1 MITALI
7 IIVVVLSLMVGYGIY
22 YNRIISQRN
31 EQLRRI
37 LTALDDYRANAD
49 CENHVPE
56 KQKKAAANDDDQ
68 NFFVKMDTR
77 INKEKPYTDP
87 DFDQMALIKFMGV
100 SNETFCKLVPRYTD
114 PIRTL
119 EYINSL
125 RAEYAAKLLVEHP
138 DYSVEEINSQCGFR
152 DAAALNKAFKF
163 SFGITPSDFMSGMTQ
178 MFKKGA
184 LVIAIVCGA
193 MNMQAE
199 TLRGTVKDAITGE
212 PLIGATVKIA
222 ELNNAAA
229 VADMDGNFIINIS
242 TGGRYTIETNYIGYE
257 PSVMKEIMIS
267 GAKEVVVEIAL
278 RENSTE
284 LKEVVV
290 KPRVNK
296 EATVNPNVLTGGV
309 MLSMEEA
316 SRFAGGYNDPARLV
330 MSFAGVSGD
339 AGGSGLS
346 IHGNAPERMQYRI
359 EGVEVFTPNHY
370 NDMWN
375 AGYGLVSGLNSN
387 VIGNSDFFTSTFNA
401 NYNNALSGVFD
412 VKMRS
417 GNNSKHENILQIG
430 TVSEELTL
438 EGPISRKNNSS
449 YIVNYRY
456 GFTSLVDKL
465 GLVDTEGSHMGFQDF
480 SVKFNF
486 PTKRA
491 GTFSIFGLGLFDTN
505 HDDPLKI
512 EDVHSVYDVSNNDS
526 KLTQILAGASHKIY
540 FGNKWTWRT
549 TVAYNMQHLK
559 SDMYYYKVIR
569 NNDKLAYEEPKTGYP
584 FSQQQMNEDRLV
596 FNTELSK
603 QVTSKW
609 LTQFGGEYS
618 HRFFDLYYKAHD
630 QLYDTVNNMTE
641 YARMKD
647 NTGLAN
653 LFWQNL
659 FTLSDKFSMSVGVA
673 GNYFLLSKDFSV
685 EPRVSFKWDPNEK
698 NSISIGYGL
707 HSMVEKLDT
716 YFYCDAAGNTPN
728 KDLGL
733 SKAHHVHATYTHK
746 FNSNLTLRLNAYYE
760 YGFNTPVGINGST
773 YCVTNRYYNYT
784 DEPLVSKG
792 NTRNYGGDITLEH
805 YMTRGFFGQVN
816 FSLYKAEYRG
826 EDKVWHNQLYDRGFM
841 FKILG
846 GKEWMIGKNV
856 LNVSAK
862 YSIQG
867 GLRYSPIDLNA
878 MRADAAKG
886 IIYDSP
892 IYKDGEVFTNR
903 FDPTG
908 VVDLTVSYK
917 INKRK
922 VSHTIA
928 FEGLNVLG
936 AKVPQYQRYDLGT
949 NDVRIDDG
957 GISFPNIFYR
967 LDF

>member
-1 MITALI
+1 M
-7 IIVVVLSLMVGYGIY
+7 
-22 YNRIISQRN
+22 
-31 EQLRRI
+31 
-37 LTALDDYRANAD
+37 
-49 CENHVPE
+49 
-56 KQKKAAANDDDQ
+56 KQKMKNWMLAAIRPL
-68 NFFVKMDTR
+68 VLT
-77 INKEKPYTDP
+77 
-87 DFDQMALIKFMGV
+87 MAL
-100 SNETFCKLVPRYTD
+100 
-114 PIRTL
+114 
-119 EYINSL
+119 
-125 RAEYAAKLLVEHP
+125 
-138 DYSVEEINSQCGFR
+138 
-152 DAAALNKAFKF
+152 
-163 SFGITPSDFMSGMTQ
+163 
-178 MFKKGA
+178 
-184 LVIAIVCGA
+184 CGA
-193 MNMQAE
+193 MNVQAE

-212 PLIGATVKIA
+212 PLMGATVKIV
-222 ELNNAAA
+222 EMPDAAA
-229 VADMDGNFIINIS
+229 VADLDGNFLINLS
-242 TGGRYTIETNYIGYE
+242 KGGRYTIEVNYIGYE
-257 PSVMKEIMIS
+257 PSVLKEILIS
-267 GAKEVVVEIAL
+267 GAKEVVMDIAL

-284 LKEVVV
+284 LAEVVV

-359 EGVEVFTPNHY
+359 EGVEVFTPNHF

-387 VIGNSDFFTSTFNA
+387 VIANSDFFTSTFNA

-417 GNNSKHENILQIG
+417 GNNSKYENILQIG

-438 EGPISRKNNSS
+438 EGPISRKHNSS

-480 SVKFNF
+480 SLKLNF
-486 PTKRA
+486 PTKHA
-491 GTFSIFGLGLFDTN
+491 GTFSIFGVGLFDTN
-505 HDDPLKI
+505 HDDPLKLK
-512 EDVHSVYDVSNNDS
+512 DVHSVYDASDNKS
-526 KLTQILAGASHKIY
+526 KLVQILAGASHKIY
-540 FGNKWTWRT
+540 FDNKWTWRT
-549 TVAYNMQHLK
+549 TVAYNTQHLK
-559 SDMYYYKVIR
+559 SDMYYYGFEHDANGVINTPLVYEP
-569 NNDKLAYEEPKTGYP
+569 NNKKYP

-596 FNTELSK
+596 FNTEISK

-609 LTQFGGEYS
+609 LTLFGGEYS
-618 HRFFDLYYKAHD
+618 HRFFNLYYRAHD
-630 QLYDTVNNMTE
+630 RLYDTVNPMTD
-641 YARMKD
+641 YAVMKD

-653 LFWQNL
+653 IFWQNL
-659 FTLSDKFSMSVGVA
+659 VKLSDKFSLSLGVA
-673 GNYFLLSKDFSV
+673 GNYFVLSKDFSV
-685 EPRVSFKWDPNEK
+685 EPRVSMKWDPNEK
-698 NSISIGYGL
+698 NSFSIGYGL

-716 YFYCDAAGNTPN
+716 YFYRDAAGNMPN

-733 SKAHHVHATYTHK
+733 TKAHHVHATYIHK
-746 FNSNLTLRLNAYYE
+746 FNSNLTMRLNAYYE
-760 YGFNTPVGINGST
+760 YGFDTPVGINGST

-784 DEPLVSKG
+784 DEALVGKG

-816 FSLYKAEYRG
+816 FSLYKAQYRG
-826 EDKVWHNQLYDRGFM
+826 LDKKWHNQLYDRGYM

-867 GLRYSPIDLNA
+867 GLRYSPVDVQK
-878 MRADAAKG
+878 MSDDAAAG
-886 IIYDSP
+886 IIYDDL
-892 IYKDGEVFTNR
+892 IYKDGEVFTKN
-903 FDPTG
+903 FKPTG
-908 VVDLTVSYK
+908 VLDLTVSYK
-917 INKRK
+917 INRRK
-922 VSHTIA
+922 VSHTFA

-936 AKVPQYQRYDLGT
+936 SKVPQYQRFDLT
-949 NDVRIDDG
+949 TRNVRIDDG
-957 GISFPNIFYR
+957 GLAFPNVFYR